1 MTRQISVLYLKVSYL
16 LQLIQTFICTVS
28 SEQIRHLKS
37 IEVYEGATCH
47 GKMKFP
53 TTSKF
58 NAGARK
64 TDYTSKFVLLIF

>member
-1 MTRQISVLYLKVSYL
+1 MHSFERTNSPPQKHWSLW
-16 LQLIQTFICTVS
+16 
-28 SEQIRHLKS
+28 
-37 IEVYEGATCH
+37 GATCH

-53 TTSKF
+53 TASKF